1 MYSIRDVFVT
11 QSHILL
17 NSYFFFPEIH
27 RKADSRK
34 EKKATR
40 GQTTKGK
47 GSKREEA
54 KA

>member
-1 MYSIRDVFVT
+1 MAYTLKFLI
-11 QSHILL
+11 
-17 NSYFFFPEIH
+17 FFPEIH

-34 EKKATR
+34 EKKAAG

-47 GSKREEA
+47 GSKREEE

>member
-1 MYSIRDVFVT
+1 MAYALKFLIFS
-11 QSHILL
+11 
-17 NSYFFFPEIH
+17 EIH
-27 RKADSRK
+27 RKANSRK

>member
-1 MYSIRDVFVT
+1 MFLSLNGIC
-11 QSHILL
+11 SLIL
-17 NSYFFFPEIH
+17 NFFPEIH
-27 RKADSRK
+27 RKANSRK